1 MQNTTPQGYTT
12 MRTLFSLLLFS
23 ALFAGCT
30 NYSFEPQDTAPQTEY
45 DKIVKSQQQA
55 LLEQQN
61 SVLNN

>member
-1 MQNTTPQGYTT
+1 

-30 NYSFEPQDTAPQTEY
+30 NYSFEPQDTAPQTEH